1 MCRKVGPRLVW
12 VTSNLLVCI
21 AMAATALISYWSLKD
36 FHGYVQDAIAANK
49 DIRDVALVLFAFL
62 GVPLAVS
69 VDTFVT
75 SMTALRCTLL
85 SCMKM
90 MNHLL
95 AAFLAQRCRSYT
107 VSRSP

>member
-49 DIRDVALVLFAFL
+49 DIRDMALVLFAFL

-69 VDTFVT
+69 IETFVT
-75 SMTALRCTLL
+75 SMTAHEPFVACPDNKVL
-85 SCMKM
+85 
-90 MNHLL
+90 NFLL
-95 AAFLAQRCRSYT
+95 ARRCRSYT